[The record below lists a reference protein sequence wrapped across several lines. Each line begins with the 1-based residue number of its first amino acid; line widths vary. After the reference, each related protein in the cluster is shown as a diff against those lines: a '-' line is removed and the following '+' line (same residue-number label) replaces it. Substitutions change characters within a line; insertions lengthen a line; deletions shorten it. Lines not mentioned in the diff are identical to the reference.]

1 MRRVN
6 KDDRFL
12 TIIGWTCAGI
22 GAAATTI
29 LAMLTVMFLTDD
41 DRDAFDI
48 AYGCVDGLGT
58 LWAACGTLFSAYCAT
73 SISRESSVRVG
84 GKRKHKKCE
93 VKAGNPSIATAETTY
108 GAVKQAEREVIL
120 RFNSWFFNKK

>member
-1 MRRVN
+1 MS
-6 KDDRFL
+6 KDEKFL
-12 TIIGWTCAGI
+12 AIIGWAYAGI

-48 AYGCVDGLGT
+48 AYGCLCGLGT

-84 GKRKHKKCE
+84 GKRKHKKC
-93 VKAGNPSIATAETTY
+93 KAKAANPSIATAELSY
-108 GAVKQAEREVIL
+108 GAVKQVEREAIL